1 MMGSKGRLP
10 ALIYTKTGIII
21 SKSPGGCT
29 LGPSPQFYQNRLFT
43 SKSSLMVME
52 YSEKQ
57 KYFILYCTISGGI
70 YLGLIFC
77 VCSPAKEQEGSALR
91 CLTEAMA
98 PTKGVRT

>member
-1 MMGSKGRLP
+1 
-10 ALIYTKTGIII
+10 
-21 SKSPGGCT
+21 
-29 LGPSPQFYQNRLFT
+29 
-43 SKSSLMVME
+43 MVME

-70 YLGLIFC
+70 YLGVIFC
-77 VCSPAKEQEGSALR
+77 VCSPAKEQGSALR